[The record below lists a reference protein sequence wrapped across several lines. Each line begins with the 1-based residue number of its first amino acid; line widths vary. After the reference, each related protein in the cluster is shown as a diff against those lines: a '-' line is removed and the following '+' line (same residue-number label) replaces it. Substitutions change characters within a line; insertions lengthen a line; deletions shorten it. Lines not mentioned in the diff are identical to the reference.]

1 MSGNLNPIP
10 SVTGI
15 DDLNNA
21 NRYPPPFS
29 TSPIGKG
36 YQPVESK
43 RYFQKANS
51 SFVPRQPPIDPL
63 HSRLIERPIR
73 RDRPAP
79 AVVIQKFNG
88 DPMNYWL
95 FARQFEVRVLGK
107 VVEYELFPLL
117 YQSCE
122 SAVQLKINHF
132 SNQSPS
138 VAFCM
143 A

>member
-1 MSGNLNPIP
+1 MNPIP

-21 NRYPPPFS
+21 NRYPSPFS

-36 YQPVESK
+36 YQPDESK
-43 RYFQKANS
+43 RYFQNANS
-51 SFVPRQPPIDPL
+51 SFVPRQPLINSL

-73 RDRPAP
+73 CDRPAP
-79 AVVIQKFNG
+79 AVVIQKFDG

-95 FARQFEVRVLGK
+95 FARQFEAHVLGK
-107 VVEYELFPLL
+107 IEEYELFPLL

-122 SAVQLKINHF
+122 SAVQLKISHF
-132 SNQSPS
+132 SN
-138 VAFCM
+138 
-143 A
+143 